1 MEHVIARADPNVEL
15 IVEEERKSID
25 EDQLL
30 ERFSLHLSNL
40 WA

>member
-1 MEHVIARADPNVEL
+1 VEHVIARADPNVEL

-25 EDQLL
+25 EDQLQ
-30 ERFSLHLSNL
+30 ERFSLHLTNL